1 MQICLVELPVLN
13 PGGAISG
20 FISFHLAIFL
30 QKYLMQV
37 LPKSHFNDYLMCD
50 NGVQNS
56 EMHPAQG
63 IQ

>member
-13 PGGAISG
+13 LGEISG

-30 QKYLMQV
+30 PKYSVQV
-37 LPKSHFNDYLMCD
+37 LPKSHFSDYLMCD
-50 NGVQNS
+50 SGVHNS